1 MAKAKSVFYCTDCGN
16 EVLRWQGQCP
26 ACGAWNT
33 IVERPAEPKGKT
45 PKSTSGRRDS
55 GGLGFARP
63 RPITE
68 VETTDELR
76 FETGMSELDR
86 VLGGGAVKGSLVLV
100 GGAPGIGKST
110 LMLQI
115 CDNLCRFANVLYVSG
130 EESERQ
136 IKLRAERLHVRGD
149 GLYLMAETNLEN
161 ILDAVGEL
169 KPDVLIVDSIQ
180 TLYNGDLTTSPG
192 SVGQVKDCTL
202 ALMNAAKGQGV
213 TVFVIGHVNK
223 EGSIAGPKV
232 LEHMVDCVLYFE
244 GEQQTTY
251 RILRAAKNRFG
262 ATNEIGVFEMA
273 DSGLSEVPN
282 PSEMLLEGRPTD
294 TPGTCVTCAR
304 EGVRPVLA
312 EVQALLTPTSFN
324 MPRRM
329 VSGVDFNRTMLLLA
343 VLEKRGGLMVNSC
356 DAYVNVVGGL
366 ELEEP
371 AVDLA
376 MVIALA
382 SSFRDKPVPGDLAAV
397 GEVGLT
403 GELRAVSALN
413 QRLSE
418 VHRLGFTKCLV
429 PSRSVKVSAP
439 DGLQLIKVRNIREA
453 LAAVL

>member
-244 GEQQTTY
+244 GEQQTT
-251 RILRAAKNRFG
+251 
-262 ATNEIGVFEMA
+262 
-273 DSGLSEVPN
+273 
-282 PSEMLLEGRPTD
+282 
-294 TPGTCVTCAR
+294 
-304 EGVRPVLA
+304 
-312 EVQALLTPTSFN
+312 
-324 MPRRM
+324 
-329 VSGVDFNRTMLLLA
+329 
-343 VLEKRGGLMVNSC
+343 
-356 DAYVNVVGGL
+356 
-366 ELEEP
+366 
-371 AVDLA
+371 
-376 MVIALA
+376 
-382 SSFRDKPVPGDLAAV
+382 
-397 GEVGLT
+397 
-403 GELRAVSALN
+403 
-413 QRLSE
+413 
-418 VHRLGFTKCLV
+418 
-429 PSRSVKVSAP
+429 
-439 DGLQLIKVRNIREA
+439 
-453 LAAVL
+453 